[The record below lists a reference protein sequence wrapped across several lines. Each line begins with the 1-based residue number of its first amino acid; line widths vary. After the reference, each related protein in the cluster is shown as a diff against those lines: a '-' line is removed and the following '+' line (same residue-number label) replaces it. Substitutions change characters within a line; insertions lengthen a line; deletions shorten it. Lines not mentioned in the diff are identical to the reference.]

1 MAYLHKIKAW
11 LYDNPLT
18 PDPNDFVARVISEKS
33 LSLEDICESAV
44 KRGGADM
51 NADTMARAARYVFK
65 EMTYRLCDG
74 FSVNL
79 GWIYLQ
85 AAIKGIFNSPRE
97 TFDPKKH
104 RLTVD
109 VAIGSEI
116 RKELKSIEVEMQG
129 VADVSLYIA
138 EVQDIKSK
146 TVNDMLTPGKTIKIF
161 GEKLKIAG
169 ENDANSVYFI
179 NKATQ
184 ERTKVPLDEIAFNEP
199 KMLSLNVPD
208 LPAGEYKIEVTT
220 QFGAHSATLL
230 KEPRTAIFERILTVL

>member
-79 GWIYLQ
+79 GWLYLG

-116 RKELKSIEVEMQG
+116 RKELSSIEVEMQG
-129 VADVSLYIA
+129 VAAASLYIA
-138 EVQDIKSK
+138 EIQDFASK
-146 TVNDMLTPGKTIKIF
+146 TVNDMLTPGKTLKIF
-161 GEKLKIAG
+161 GSKIKIAG
-169 ENDANSVYFI
+169 ENDANGVYFI
-179 NKATQ
+179 NKETQ
-184 ERTKVPLDEIAFNEP
+184 ERTKVPVDEIAFNDP
-199 KMLSLNVPD
+199 SMLSFNVPS
-208 LPAGEYKIEVTT
+208 LVAGTYKVEVTT
-220 QFGAHSATLL
+220 QYGGNSKQLL
-230 KEPRTAIFERILTVL
+230 KEPRTTVFERILTVL